1 MSCRRASAYGLREQ
15 AAHRHVDELRVAVV
29 ALAVGED
36 ELERL
41 GEQVDIGRRVVA
53 ERGEVVGLEQR
64 QHLGQH
70 RPLTPGA
77 AREHLVLA
85 KARAHRLLDLHLERG
100 EIVVGQEPALR
111 GVERGDLPRDVAAI
125 EQIARGAKARLPS
138 RRPRPAL
145 GVQQAADRA
154 RQVGLREDLT
164 RFGQASIGHEHG
176 GARRPLRELADRVP
190 QVRCHE
196 LVHREA
202 LGRQAQWLL
211 HDLGQAQRAV
221 ALERG
226 DPGIGRARRD
236 APQDAGRDLAAA
248 MLLEVGDARRLGP
261 APEPA
266 DGQHAVFLGEVDDDG
281 RDPGQVHHVDVEHG
295 EAEAGRHARVDG
307 IAPAREDA
315 RARLRRQVVTRGHH
329 AVGAHDARAVRA
341 GDRSLTH
348 RDPAFPAMTSP
359 SGICAPARV

>member
-1 MSCRRASAYGLREQ
+1 MSWRRAAAYGLGQEG
-15 AAHRHVDELRVAVV
+15 AHGHVDELRVAVV

-70 RPLTPGA
+70 RPLTPRT
-77 AREHLVLA
+77 AREDLVLV
-85 KARAHRLLDLHLERG
+85 KARAHRLLDLRLERG
-100 EIVVGQEPALR
+100 EIVVGQEPVLR
-111 GVERGDLPRDVAAI
+111 CVECGDLPRDVAAI
-125 EQIARGAKARLPS
+125 EQIARGLKARLPS
-138 RRPRPAL
+138 RLPGPGL

-154 RQVGLREDLT
+154 RQVRLREHLS
-164 RFGQASIGHEHG
+164 RFGQAPVGHEHRR
-176 GARRPLRELADRVP
+176 ARRPPRELADRVP

-196 LVHREA
+196 RMHRKA
-202 LGRQAQWLL
+202 LGGQAQRLL
-211 HDLGQAQRAV
+211 HDLGEAQRAV
-221 ALERG
+221 ACERG
-226 DPGIGRARRD
+226 DPGIGRARGD
-236 APQDAGRDLAAA
+236 AAQDAGRDLAAA
-248 MLLEVGDARRLGP
+248 MLLEVGDARGLGP
-261 APEPA
+261 APQPA
-266 DGQHAVFLGEVDDDG
+266 DGQHAIFLGEVDDDG

-295 EAEAGRHARVDG
+295 ETEAGRHARVDR

-348 RDPAFPAMTSP
+348 HVLPFR
-359 SGICAPARV
+359 R